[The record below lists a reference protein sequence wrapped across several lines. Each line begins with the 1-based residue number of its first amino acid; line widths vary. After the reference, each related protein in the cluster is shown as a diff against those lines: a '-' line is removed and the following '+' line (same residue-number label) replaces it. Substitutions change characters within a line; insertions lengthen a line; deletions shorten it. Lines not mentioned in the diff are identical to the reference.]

1 MIKIQCERIQGCWQT
16 QVIFSHLISSL
27 SPNSKP
33 WTISH
38 QFTIW
43 DMTWIELR
51 LKTWDKKTRKV
62 RWKIQEHKVI
72 KHEVNKGH
80 HNRCPTLNPNTTIN
94 DCWCH
99 SKKRKTIQ
107 PCIDISRKKT
117 LHILQFVYISSQS
130 GNWIGKLCEKKDRDS
145 KICRILNKSPEIGF
159 SSPFIFPFFTSITS
173 KYQASWTNWP
183 R

>member
-1 MIKIQCERIQGCWQT
+1 M
-16 QVIFSHLISSL
+16 
-27 SPNSKP
+27 
-33 WTISH
+33 
-38 QFTIW
+38 W

-72 KHEVNKGH
+72 KHEVNKGP

-99 SKKRKTIQ
+99 SKKGKQFNPALISQERK
-107 PCIDISRKKT
+107 SLLLKSF
-117 LHILQFVYISSQS
+117 HILQFVYISSQS

-159 SSPFIFPFFTSITS
+159 SSPFIFSTFASIS
-173 KYQASWTNWP
+173 RKYQASWIKTKLV
-183 R
+183 